1 MTLWAFF
8 LIFCSVLLHA
18 SWHFICKSRNPHL
31 GFFVVFSFAILCSML
46 PLMLCSRIAVTAIPG
61 IVWLCAAA
69 GGVSGMICDIGLGY
83 AYRTTDISQAYPM
96 ARALPVLF
104 TAFATELFGIGKPL
118 SPLALA
124 AMGVI
129 FLGCVLLP
137 LPDWRN
143 FRLNTYCSR
152 GMLGIL
158 LAAIGTTCYTI
169 ADGYGV
175 PQLAKAFPECPSL
188 LAAGCYSFWREAAA
202 FCALMFGVRFLPGER
217 AYFTRGVWRQVQPY
231 LAGFFAGS
239 AYVLVLCAMKFV
251 TNVSYVQA
259 FRQISLPIGVLLGVI
274 FLKERLNR
282 QKLLAILLI
291 LGGLA
296 AVSLR

>member
-1 MTLWAFF
+1 MTPFAFF

-31 GFFVVFSFAILCSML
+31 GFFVVFSFAILCAMT
-46 PLMLCSRIAVTAIPG
+46 PLMLLSGIRFAAIPPA
-61 IVWLCAAA
+61 VLLCAAA

-83 AYRTTDISQAYPM
+83 AYRNSDISLAYPM

-104 TAFATELFGIGKPL
+104 TAFATQCFGIGRAL
-118 SPLALA
+118 SLPVLA
-124 AMGVI
+124 AMTVI

-137 LPDWRN
+137 LPDWR
-143 FRLNTYCSR
+143 RLRLSAYCNK
-152 GMLGIL
+152 GMFGML
-158 LAAIGTTCYTI
+158 LAAVGTTCYTI

-175 PQLAKAFPECPSL
+175 PRMAAAAPDCPAL

-202 FCALMFGVRFLPGER
+202 FCVLNLGAVLLPGER
-217 AYFTRGVWRQVQPY
+217 PYYTRDLWRQVQPY
-231 LAGFFAGS
+231 LAGLFAGC
-239 AYVLVLCAMKFV
+239 AYVLVLWAMKYV

-259 FRQISLPIGVLLGVI
+259 FRQISLPIGVVFGVV
-274 FLKERLNR
+274 FLKERLSLR
-282 QKLLAILLI
+282 KITAILLI

-296 AVSLR
+296 AVSLL